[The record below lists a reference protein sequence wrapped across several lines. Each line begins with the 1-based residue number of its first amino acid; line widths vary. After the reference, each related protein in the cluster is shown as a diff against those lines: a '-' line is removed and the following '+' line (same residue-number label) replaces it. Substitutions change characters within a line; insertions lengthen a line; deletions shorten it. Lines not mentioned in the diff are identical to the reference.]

1 MRQYIDANDKRNEIR
16 LLFRHPSYKDKI
28 IIVVE
33 GNSDIK
39 LFRKLIQ
46 DDRIKIESIDGKKDL
61 IKVMKELSV
70 EYPDKILGICDADF
84 DHLIGIAEE
93 RRKYSVYV
101 TDNHDIEIMMLLS
114 PAIHSFYHEYS
125 VSHNI
130 ETLREK
136 TFELTL
142 EASYVIGT
150 LRWINIEHNL
160 NLNFKSLNYNEFV
173 NVNRLEIVVNES
185 LLIKNLI
192 DRSPC
197 LVHSVNEK
205 FLFDLIREYEK
216 KSGCR
221 HQVCCGHDITNIIA
235 LVYRQ
240 SWASVDTN
248 MNFKKIEIALRIGYQ
263 LSYFYGTRLY
273 QNLEK
278 KLSSFNIQ
286 LSSAKEAASDFI
298 FAEA

>member
-114 PAIHSFYHEYS
+114 PAIHSF
-125 VSHNI
+125 
-130 ETLREK
+130 
-136 TFELTL
+136 
-142 EASYVIGT
+142 
-150 LRWINIEHNL
+150 
-160 NLNFKSLNYNEFV
+160 
-173 NVNRLEIVVNES
+173 
-185 LLIKNLI
+185 
-192 DRSPC
+192 
-197 LVHSVNEK
+197 
-205 FLFDLIREYEK
+205 
-216 KSGCR
+216 
-221 HQVCCGHDITNIIA
+221 
-235 LVYRQ
+235 
-240 SWASVDTN
+240 
-248 MNFKKIEIALRIGYQ
+248 
-263 LSYFYGTRLY
+263 
-273 QNLEK
+273 
-278 KLSSFNIQ
+278 
-286 LSSAKEAASDFI
+286 
-298 FAEA
+298 